1 MANYP
6 TIERQE
12 IIKDYING
20 IYRTKKEIIQRLKE
34 SDLGVVPK
42 TVERDLK
49 FLKNQG
55 YEIEYIRGSGY
66 ILKHSEEFVSELL
79 NRIKKVSKLKKTMD
93 DKTGLSEYILD
104 NSVQMEGID
113 LIPEIFKGLEEK
125 RYIEFVHTKHGSQTS
140 KDYKVIPLWL
150 KEYDDYWYIIALP
163 IGEKIVKSFG
173 LDRIKHLKL
182 MNLYDESLITE
193 DITEQIDNYNYRLG
207 VSYPTFRENPKR
219 EIIKLAV
226 SDFLLPYWKSKPV
239 HQTQR
244 ITNEKIET
252 KIQNKLKGYTM
263 VYFTLIP
270 NLDLIK
276 LIVSGVGDIK
286 LIEPKHLKAF
296 IQKEYKG
303 LMKDIF

>member
-6 TIERQE
+6 AIERQE

-20 IYRTKKEIIQRLKE
+20 IYKTKKEIIERLRE
-34 SDLGVVPK
+34 SDFDVVPK
-42 TVERDLK
+42 TVERDLN
-49 FLKNQG
+49 FLKNHG
-55 YEIEYIRGSGY
+55 YEIEYYRGRGY
-66 ILKHSEEFVSELL
+66 ILKHSEEFESQLL
-79 NRIKKVSKLKKTMD
+79 NRIKSVSKLKIVVEE
-93 DKTGLSEYILD
+93 TGLSDYILD

-125 RYIEFVHTKHGSQTS
+125 RYIEFVHTKHGSQTP
-140 KDYKVIPLWL
+140 KNYTVVPLWL
-150 KEYDDYWYIIALP
+150 KEYDNYWYLIALP

-182 MNLYDESLITE
+182 LNVYDESLITKE
-193 DITEQIDNYNYRLG
+193 VIEQIDNFNYRLG

-219 EIIKLAV
+219 EFIKLAV

-239 HQTQR
+239 HPTQQ
-244 ITNEKIET
+244 ITNEKIQA
-252 KIQNKLKGYTM
+252 KIQNKLKEYTM
-263 VYFTLIP
+263 VTLTLIP

-286 LIEPKHLKAF
+286 LIEPKALKVF

>member
-20 IYRTKKEIIQRLKE
+20 IYRTKKQIIKRLNE
-34 SDLGVVPK
+34 SDFDVVPK

-49 FLKNQG
+49 FLKSQG
-55 YEIEYIRGSGY
+55 YEIEYLRGCGY
-66 ILKHSEEFVSELL
+66 ILKHSEEFESDLL
-79 NRIKKVSKLKKTMD
+79 NRINSKTKLNKIMGEETE
-93 DKTGLSEYILD
+93 LSDYILD
-104 NSVQMEGID
+104 NSVQMQGLD
-113 LIPEIFKGLEEK
+113 LIPEIFKGLKEK
-125 RYIEFVHTKHGSQTS
+125 RYIEFVHTKHGSQTPTN
-140 KDYKVIPLWL
+140 YKVVPLWL

-163 IGEKIVKSFG
+163 IGEKTVKVFG
-173 LDRIKHLKL
+173 LDRITDLKL
-182 MNLYDESLITE
+182 MNLYDESLFTKE
-193 DITEQIDNYNYRLG
+193 VTEQIDNYNYRLG

-226 SDFLLPYWKSKPV
+226 SNFLLPYWKSKPV
-239 HQTQR
+239 HPSQR
-244 ITNEKIET
+244 ITTET
-252 KIQNKLKGYTM
+252 INGYT
-263 VYFTLIP
+263 VVTFVLIP

-276 LIVSGVGDIK
+276 LIVSGVGDVK
-286 LIEPKHLKAF
+286 LIEPKALKTF